1 MFGEPFTVIKS
12 IPSVCTIQ
20 AFLISPPVLSL
31 KFMIEC
37 QNLKK
42 KKLVEVNFI
51 KCPILIATGTLKMQ
65 VLK

>member
-1 MFGEPFTVIKS
+1 MYNSGIFNITTGFVIK
-12 IPSVCTIQ
+12 IYDRMP
-20 AFLISPPVLSL
+20 
-31 KFMIEC
+31 KF
-37 QNLKK
+37 KK